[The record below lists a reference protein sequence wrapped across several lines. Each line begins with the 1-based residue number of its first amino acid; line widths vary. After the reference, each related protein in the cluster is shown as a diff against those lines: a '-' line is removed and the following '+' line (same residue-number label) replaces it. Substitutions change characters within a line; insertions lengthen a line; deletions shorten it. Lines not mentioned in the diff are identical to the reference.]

1 MTRLVYLKNKH
12 YHFLIFITGACVLA
26 LELLA
31 SRVNT
36 PYFGVSLYIWSAI
49 LATTLLF
56 LALGYYFGGLI
67 SARLKRDD
75 LEIFYL
81 WSPLIASL
89 FIVIACLV
97 YPVLFPIIGNIDLL
111 FGSFVGSMI
120 LLGAP
125 LICLSAMNPMLIA
138 MERQE
143 NTKGDAGAGRIFFIS
158 TTGSVLGVFITA
170 FLLIPNISNFNAL
183 LGISLLLATIVTTYT
198 IILRTIALR
207 NRAKLLTSSIL
218 CIFICISLLIFKENY
233 LNQIALIQGMPAT
246 SRVAAEYNSYLGNTK
261 VINHSDE
268 KSGKVLYKTL
278 IQDGHVL
285 NNTLPD
291 GTSLDSYTYI
301 LEALAMKFSPQN
313 DHVLVLG
320 LGAGIVP
327 MQMYRRGSN
336 VTVIE
341 LDAGIMQSSIEHFN
355 FDSANINLIQED
367 ARTFVRHCPRSYDTI
382 VVDLFQGD
390 GVPDYLLTVEFFSEI
405 KKCMTMNSTLVMNTF
420 YNNDNNN
427 DDINPHILATIA
439 RIFPVLY
446 QAVWMDDEQLAP
458 ANTIINRY
466 LVGRFRE
473 AEINETPV
481 IKNMPALLKKH
492 YDGPLSMLKIIPLE
506 SLADIA
512 VITDE
517 KNFYNLT
524 YAKMQMAYRN
534 QILKTLPANFLTN

>member
-1 MTRLVYLKNKH
+1 MTILMHMKTKH
-12 YHFLIFITGACVLA
+12 YHLLIFITGACILA

-31 SRVNT
+31 SRVMT
-36 PYFGVSLYIWSAI
+36 PFFGVSLYIWSAI

-56 LALGYYFGGLI
+56 LALGYYFGGVI
-67 SARLKRDD
+67 SGKLKRND
-75 LEIFYL
+75 LELIYL

-97 YPVLFPIIGNIDLL
+97 YPVLFPTLGNIDLL

-120 LLGAP
+120 LLVAP
-125 LICLSAMNPMLIA
+125 LICLSAMNPILIA
-138 MERQE
+138 LERQE
-143 NTKGDAGAGRIFFIS
+143 NTEGDAGAGRIFFIS

-170 FLLIPNISNFNAL
+170 FLLIPNMSNFSAL
-183 LGISLLLATIVTTYT
+183 IGIGLLLAVIVTIYT
-198 IILRTIALR
+198 IILPTIAQR
-207 NRAKLLTSSIL
+207 NRTRLLVGSIF
-218 CIFICISLLIFKENY
+218 CTFICIFLLVFKESY
-233 LNQIALIQGMPAT
+233 LNQVAMLQGMPAT

-261 VINHSDE
+261 VINHING

-278 IQDGHVL
+278 IQDGHIL
-285 NNTLPD
+285 NNTLPN
-291 GTSLDSYTYI
+291 GTSLDSYTYV
-301 LEALAMKFSPQN
+301 LEALALKFSPHN

-336 VTVIE
+336 VTVVE
-341 LDAGIMQSSIEHFN
+341 LDASIIKSSVEHFN
-355 FDSANINLIQED
+355 FDSSNINVIQED

-390 GVPDYLLTVEFFSEI
+390 GVPDYLMTADFFSEI
-405 KKCMTMNSTLVMNTF
+405 KKCMALNSTLVMNTF
-420 YNNDNNN
+420 YNNDNNLY
-427 DDINPHILATIA
+427 IPATIA
-439 RIFPVLY
+439 TAFPVLY
-446 QAVWMDDEQLAP
+446 QAVWMDDEQLTS

-473 AEINETPV
+473 AEISETPV
-481 IKNMPALLKKH
+481 IENMPDLLKK
-492 YDGPLSMLKIIPLE
+492 YYYGPLSMLKIIPIE
-506 SLADIA
+506 SLANIA

-524 YAKMQMAYRN
+524 YAKMQMTYRN
-534 QILKTLPANFLTN
+534 HILKTLPAKFLIN